1 MIKFEEGE
9 EIIKIVRRHYFVILP
24 TITFLVL
31 CAVAPII
38 IIQIALSDLFQFD
51 DALKNSIQNFISE
64 WKVFG
69 FSIWL
74 LILWVVFFI
83 EWTDYYLDIWI
94 LTDRRILDVEQ
105 KGFFNREVTS
115 LSYHRIQDITVET
128 RGLIETLFKF
138 GTLHVQTAGSSREI
152 VIRDAHYPEEA
163 RSLMIKLQQKY
174 REKHNL
180 NPSSF

>member
-9 EIIKIVRRHYFVILP
+9 KIEKIVRRHYFVILP
-24 TITFLVL
+24 TIMLMVL
-31 CAVAPII
+31 LALAPIFF
-38 IIQIALSDLFQFD
+38 IQIILSDLFPLQEV
-51 DALKNSIQNFISE
+51 LKSNIQNFISE

-74 LILWVVFFI
+74 LILWVIFFI

-94 LTDRRILDVEQ
+94 LTDRRIIDVEQ

-115 LSYHRIQDITVET
+115 LSYGRIQDITVET
-128 RGLIETLFKF
+128 RGIMETFFKF

-152 VIRDAHYPEEA
+152 VINNAHYPEDA
-163 RSLMIKLQQKY
+163 RSLMLQLQQKHKE
-174 REKHNL
+174 R
-180 NPSSF
+180 SAQV